1 MFSRWLPIDG
11 DGEARE
17 MEGEARDELTR
28 DEFGTGV
35 EPAVRG
41 GEELHDESR
50 SVRSDDAVSEC
61 FKKFSERGP
70 SMERGSQAKGHV
82 RRLLAGREGPS
93 EGTNIPLS
101 PIINFVVPRCT
112 FTARGSSSAPPV
124 AEGCHVPRVRAFGGR
139 RCGFEAPRARSPG
152 Q

>member
-101 PIINFVVPRCT
+101 PIINFVVVEVQIHTSR
-112 FTARGSSSAPPV
+112 
-124 AEGCHVPRVRAFGGR
+124 
-139 RCGFEAPRARSPG
+139 
-152 Q
+152 

>member
-61 FKKFSERGP
+61 FKKFSARGP

-93 EGTNIPLS
+93 EGIKD
-101 PIINFVVPRCT
+101 PIFADNQFRPEPRCN
-112 FTARGSSSAPPV
+112 FTPRGSSSAPPV
-124 AEGCHVPRVRAFGGR
+124 AERCRVPGVCLR
-139 RCGFEAPRARSPG
+139 RKEMCF
-152 Q
+152 

>member
-61 FKKFSERGP
+61 FKKECSPQG
-70 SMERGSQAKGHV
+70 
-82 RRLLAGREGPS
+82 
-93 EGTNIPLS
+93 PLS
-101 PIINFVVPRCT
+101 ANEIDGLPYA
-112 FTARGSSSAPPV
+112 FT
-124 AEGCHVPRVRAFGGR
+124 RAHK
-139 RCGFEAPRARSPG
+139 
-152 Q
+152 

>member
-1 MFSRWLPIDG
+1 MFSRWLPIDR

-35 EPAVRG
+35 ELAVRG

-101 PIINFVVPRCT
+101 PIINFVV
-112 FTARGSSSAPPV
+112 
-124 AEGCHVPRVRAFGGR
+124 AEVQIHTSR
-139 RCGFEAPRARSPG
+139 
-152 Q
+152 

>member
-11 DGEARE
+11 DGEAR
-17 MEGEARDELTR
+17 MDGEGEARDELTR

-35 EPAVRG
+35 ELAVRG

-61 FKKFSERGP
+61 FKKFSARGP

-101 PIINFVVPRCT
+101 PIIN
-112 FTARGSSSAPPV
+112 
-124 AEGCHVPRVRAFGGR
+124 
-139 RCGFEAPRARSPG
+139 
-152 Q
+152 

>member
-1 MFSRWLPIDG
+1 MFSRCLPIDG
-11 DGEARE
+11 DGDADGRD
-17 MEGEARDELTR
+17 GDGDARDELTR

-61 FKKFSERGP
+61 FKKFSECGP

-82 RRLLAGREGPS
+82 RRLLAGREGRS
-93 EGTNIPLS
+93 EGIKD
-101 PIINFVVPRCT
+101 PIF
-112 FTARGSSSAPPV
+112 
-124 AEGCHVPRVRAFGGR
+124 R
-139 RCGFEAPRARSPG
+139 R
-152 Q
+152 